1 MNKLRKALIITSAIF
16 CQSLLFGQNPY
27 LPLWEYIPDGE
38 PYVFEDPDRPGEY
51 RVYIYGSHDT
61 LKDSYCGR
69 DQVVWSASVDDLR
82 HWRYDG
88 VIFTSEKDRDGNALR
103 EDGLGDV
110 LFAPDIAVRQAGD
123 RKLYYLYPNTQD
135 GRRHTMVAVSERP
148 DGPFKV
154 VNWSKDDPAATSGVL
169 GFDPAVFVDDDGR
182 VYGYWGFEHSY
193 GAELDPENMA
203 DVLEGTGIIDGM
215 IPSCRDEGE
224 FRFFEASS
232 LRKIEDKYVLIYSRM
247 TAEGENGLPACN
259 YNLAYAYSDAPL
271 GPWTYGGTIIDCR
284 GRDTDADGKVICTG
298 CPYGK
303 THGSILKIGKQWWVF
318 YHRQTGTD
326 EYSRQAMVSPIEVKV
341 QKGKGGKVSISEA
354 EITSEG
360 FSLEGLDPLRKTPA
374 GLACYFWNPGGVR
387 QKYPNFFFSGPY
399 VKPTRPGEGH
409 EAISSH
415 RECHCPVVNNT
426 PGSTVG
432 YKYMNFNILDSA
444 LSRSSGKRALLELE
458 IVPEGKAGVI
468 SVLAGGP
475 TPEQGGVEIA
485 RFGVRD
491 ARSSGHIR
499 LSAECRNLRKLK
511 GKQPLFFVFS
521 DSEDSSSAGT
531 ANSAGAS
538 SSAAAAGTKSICEL
552 HSFRFAVQ

>member
-1 MNKLRKALIITSAIF
+1 MKKIRSALIIASALL
-16 CQSLLFGQNPY
+16 CQTILYGQNPY

-61 LKDSYCGR
+61 LVDSYCGR
-69 DQVVWSASVDDLR
+69 DQVVWSASVDDLL

-88 VIFTSEKDRDGNALR
+88 VIFTSEKDRDGNPLR
-103 EDGLGDV
+103 SDGLGDV
-110 LFAPDIAVRQAGD
+110 LFAPDIAVRQVGD

-135 GRRHTMVAVSERP
+135 GRRHAMVAVSERP
-148 DGPFKV
+148 DGPFNV
-154 VNWSKDDPAATSGVL
+154 INWSNDDPAATSGML

-193 GAELDPENMA
+193 GAEMDPVSMA
-203 DVLEGTGIIDGM
+203 DVLEGTEPVDGM
-215 IPSCRDEGE
+215 IPGSRYAGE
-224 FRFFEASS
+224 FRFYEASS
-232 LRKIEDKYVLIYSRM
+232 LRKIDDKYVLIYSRM
-247 TAEGENGLPACN
+247 TADGENGLPACN
-259 YNLAYAYSDAPL
+259 YNLAYAYSDTPL

-284 GRDTDADGKVICTG
+284 GRDTDSEGKVICTG
-298 CPYGK
+298 CPYGN

-360 FSLEGLDPLRKTPA
+360 FAVDGLDPLRKTPA
-374 GLACYFWNPGGVR
+374 GLACFFWNPGGVR
-387 QKYPNFFFSGPY
+387 QKYPNFYFSGPY
-399 VKPTRPGEGH
+399 VKPTRAEGRH
-409 EAISSH
+409 EALSSL

-426 PGSTVG
+426 PGSIVG
-432 YKYMNFNILDSA
+432 YKYLNFSTLNSA
-444 LSRSSGKRALLELE
+444 LRHSSGKKALLELE
-458 IVPEGKAGVI
+458 IVPEGNEGVI

-475 TPEQGGVEIA
+475 SPEQGGVEIA
-485 RFGVRD
+485 AFEVGD
-491 ARSSGHIR
+491 TCSTGHIR
-499 LSAECRNLRKLK
+499 LSAECRNLRTLK
-511 GKQPLFFVFS
+511 GKQALFFVFS
-521 DSEDSSSAGT
+521 SPE
-531 ANSAGAS
+531 AS
-538 SSAAAAGTKSICEL
+538 DAAVAPVDGGKSICEL

>member
-61 LKDSYCGR
+61 QKDSYCGR
-69 DQVVWSASVDDLR
+69 DQVVWSASVNDLR

-203 DVLEGTGIIDGM
+203 DVLEGTEIVDGM

-284 GRDTDADGKVICTG
+284 GRDTDAGGKVICTG
-298 CPYGK
+298 CPYGN
-303 THGSILKIGKQWWVF
+303 THGSIVKIGKQWWVF

-458 IVPEGKAGVI
+458 IVPEGNAGVI

-491 ARSSGHIR
+491 ARSSGHVR

-521 DSEDSSSAGT
+521 APEDSSSAGT

-538 SSAAAAGTKSICEL
+538 SSAAAGTKLICEL

>member
-1 MNKLRKALIITSAIF
+1 MKKFRSALIIASALL
-16 CQSLLFGQNPY
+16 CQTILYGQNPY

-61 LKDSYCGR
+61 LVDSYCGR
-69 DQVVWSASVDDLR
+69 DQVVWSASVDDLL

-88 VIFTSEKDRDGNALR
+88 VIFTSEKDRDGNPLR
-103 EDGLGDV
+103 SDGLGDV
-110 LFAPDIAVRQAGD
+110 LFAPDIAVRQVGD

-135 GRRHTMVAVSERP
+135 GRRHAMVAVSERP

-154 VNWSKDDPAATSGVL
+154 INWSNDDPAATSGML

-193 GAELDPENMA
+193 GAEMDPVSMA
-203 DVLEGTGIIDGM
+203 DVLEGTEPVDGM
-215 IPSCRDEGE
+215 IPGSRDAGE
-224 FRFFEASS
+224 FRFYEASS
-232 LRKIEDKYVLIYSRM
+232 LRKIDDKYVLIYSRM
-247 TAEGENGLPACN
+247 TADGENGLPACN
-259 YNLAYAYSDAPL
+259 YNLAYAYSDTPL

-284 GRDTDADGKVICTG
+284 GRDTDSGGNVICTG
-298 CPYGK
+298 CTYGN

-360 FSLEGLDPLRKTPA
+360 FAVDGLDPLRKTPA

-387 QKYPNFFFSGPY
+387 QKYPNFYFSGPY
-399 VKPTRPGEGH
+399 VKPTRAEGRH
-409 EAISSH
+409 EALSSL

-432 YKYMNFNILDSA
+432 YKYLNFSILNSA
-444 LSRSSGKRALLELE
+444 LRHSSGKKALLELE
-458 IVPEGKAGVI
+458 IVPEGNAGVI

-475 TPEQGGVEIA
+475 SPEQGGVEIA
-485 RFGVRD
+485 AFEVGD
-491 ARSSGHIR
+491 TCSTGLIR
-499 LSAECRNLRKLK
+499 LSAECRNLRTLK
-511 GKQPLFFVFS
+511 GKQALFFVFS
-521 DSEDSSSAGT
+521 SPE
-531 ANSAGAS
+531 AS
-538 SSAAAAGTKSICEL
+538 DAAVAPADDCKSICEL
-552 HSFRFAVQ
+552 HGFRFAVQ

>member
-1 MNKLRKALIITSAIF
+1 MKKIRNALLTVTALL
-16 CQSLLFGQNPY
+16 CQSVLYGQNPY

-61 LKDSYCGR
+61 LMDSYCGR
-69 DQVVWSASVDDLR
+69 DQVVWSASVDDLQ

-88 VIFTSEKDRDGNALR
+88 VIFTSEKDRDGNPLR
-103 EDGLGDV
+103 ADGLGDV
-110 LFAPDIAVRQAGD
+110 LFAPDIAVRQAGE

-135 GRRHTMVAVSERP
+135 GRRHSMVAVSERP

-154 VNWSKDDPAATSGVL
+154 INWSKDDPAATSGVL

-193 GAELDPENMA
+193 GAELDPENMT
-203 DVLEGTGIIDGM
+203 DVLEGTEIVDAM
-215 IPSCRDEGE
+215 IPGCRDEGE

-232 LRKIEDKYVLIYSRM
+232 LRKVEDKYVFIYSRM
-247 TAEGENGLPACN
+247 TAGGENELPACN
-259 YNLAYAYSDAPL
+259 YNLAYAYSDSPL

-284 GRDTDADGKVICTG
+284 GRDTDAKGRVICTG
-298 CPYGK
+298 CPYGN
-303 THGSILKIGKQWWVF
+303 THGSILRIGKQWWVF

-326 EYSRQAMVSPIEVKV
+326 EYSRQAMVSPLKVKV

-360 FSLEGLDPLRKTPA
+360 FSTEGLDPLRKTPA

-387 QKYPNFFFSGPY
+387 QEYPNFFFSGPY

-409 EAISSH
+409 DAISGH
-415 RECHCPVVNNT
+415 GECHCPVVNNT

-432 YKYMNFNILDSA
+432 YKYMNFNILKSA
-444 LSRSSGKRALLELE
+444 LRRSPGKKALLELE
-458 IVPEGKAGVI
+458 IVPEGKDGVI

-475 TPEQGGVEIA
+475 APEQGGVEIA
-485 RFGVRD
+485 RFKIRD
-491 ARSSGHIR
+491 ARSNGHVR
-499 LSAECRNLRKLK
+499 LSAECRNLRTLK
-511 GKQPLFFVFS
+511 GKQALFFVFS
-521 DSEDSSSAGT
+521 APDASA
-531 ANSAGAS
+531 SAGAS
-538 SSAAAAGTKSICEL
+538 AAQAAVGSRSICEL
-552 HSFRFAVQ
+552 HSFRFSVEQNERL

>member
-69 DQVVWSASVDDLR
+69 DQVVWSASVNDLR

-203 DVLEGTGIIDGM
+203 DVLEGTRIIDGM

-284 GRDTDADGKVICTG
+284 GRDTDAGGKVICTG
-298 CPYGK
+298 CPYGN

-399 VKPTRPGEGH
+399 VNPTRPGEGH

-475 TPEQGGVEIA
+475 TPEQDGVEIA

-491 ARSSGHIR
+491 ARSSGHVR

-511 GKQPLFFVFS
+511 GKQALFFVFS

-538 SSAAAAGTKSICEL
+538 SSAAAGTKSICEL